1 MPTGTLKS
9 ALFRATTD
17 GWVFRSP
24 NPWLFG
30 DTPHYLVDD
39 AQKARIEEIIALKR
53 PVLAGVLFAVGI
65 VAWTLVVTTLMWAL
79 SGHPD
84 PTTSDIVLMT
94 ILILMPAVFA
104 LPILGIIRRR
114 QLAPIL
120 ESAKLTDERISYAEL
135 RKNARG
141 ATPLK
146 QSVNALVASVFACFA
161 ALFVVFTH
169 LDARHFKLDA
179 QVVLWSFVAV
189 TFGFGS
195 VIWYRQ
201 VMSKV
206 AELEG
211 DKHG

>member
-84 PTTSDIVLMT
+84 PTTGDIALMT

-120 ESAKLTDERISYAEL
+120 EGAKLTDERISYAEL

-169 LDARHFKLDA
+169 LDARHFTLDA

-211 DKHG
+211 DKRG